1 MLLLFYLFT
10 DHKKRAMPDDI
21 ALSFFISSLSQS
33 NGQ

>member
-21 ALSFFISSLSQS
+21 ALSFFISLSQS